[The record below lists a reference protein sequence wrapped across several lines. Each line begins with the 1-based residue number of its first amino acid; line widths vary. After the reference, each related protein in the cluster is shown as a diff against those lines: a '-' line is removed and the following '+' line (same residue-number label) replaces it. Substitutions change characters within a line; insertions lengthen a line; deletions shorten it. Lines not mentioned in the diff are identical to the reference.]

1 MWNDSLDEEQIR
13 STLRDLAA
21 QGVMQPYVH
30 PRPGLMTPYLSAEW
44 FKLWN
49 VALDEARKLGMKL
62 WIYDE
67 NSYPSGFAG
76 GWVPEL
82 MPESGGVGI
91 AMVESGAE
99 GPFAFLLRR
108 EPFPLY
114 PLLRGT
120 GWTCSIRKE
129 PTAFVFT
136 VTRDPGFLR

>member
-1 MWNDSLDEEQIR
+1 MPAEPVD
-13 STLRDLAA
+13 LRDLD
-21 QGVMQPYVH
+21 P
-30 PRPGLMTPYLSAEW
+30 
-44 FKLWN
+44 
-49 VALDEARKLGMKL
+49 
-62 WIYDE
+62 
-67 NSYPSGFAG
+67 
-76 GWVPEL
+76 PEPML
-82 MPESGGVGI
+82 RI
-91 AMVESGAE
+91 LAMVESGAE